1 MSSPNTTQSL
11 ALISQYLYTVQIGQD
26 KAFNGGTIY
35 TNRDTVL
42 YMQRKALDYGINQ
55 LLSGLQGV
63 ANNVFALIGGK
74 LQLANEILVSGGG
87 GIIVPPSGNSGAGL
101 TPFPINVTISS
112 GEAGSSIL
120 QSNSWKGLQDVNTV
134 VINQSILQKDAQFQ
148 FNSVTGSFDFT
159 LYGYILQVN
168 DVVSSFGFMPV

>member
-1 MSSPNTTQSL
+1 MTNIQIINIAKACIPLVIRDIEKGIEKDLLLPRKLYCSYNATQDAI
-11 ALISQYLYTVQIGQD
+11 ALDPTDIKSVNYLYSLCGGY
-26 KAFNGGTIY
+26 AFEAENKMG
-35 TNRDTVL
+35 
-42 YMQRKALDYGINQ
+42 A
-55 LLSGLQGV
+55 
-63 ANNVFALIGGK
+63 
-74 LQLANEILVSGGG
+74 G
-87 GIIVPPSGNSGAGL
+87 GIIVNPSTGGTNSRL